1 MGWVSELTPSL
12 SVGFGRE
19 DWRSTE
25 DGLGLCERRL
35 STIFDIAVCGGRN
48 KIRLMPGSRTSER
61 FFGR

>member
-48 KIRLMPGSRTSER
+48 KIRLSER
-61 FFGR
+61 SLPRE